1 MMSLAQA
8 KPCNLPVKR
17 ASDCVKGGNVLL
29 NFDCIEYY
37 PNSRNWFFF
46 SDLLIV

>member
-17 ASDCVKGGNVLL
+17 ASDCAKGG